1 MCRPSNRRKTDY
13 AVGIA
18 KAQTM
23 IFKTLHRQLY
33 MENHELQEKLEVDSG
48 AHEKQTHDPSC
59 DSNLAPFDHRRSWHG
74 PPPFITFCLQIYFQ

>member
-1 MCRPSNRRKTDY
+1 M
-13 AVGIA
+13 GIA

-48 AHEKQTHDPSC
+48 AHDPSC
-59 DSNLAPFDHRRSWHG
+59 DYS
-74 PPPFITFCLQIYFQ
+74 LQAQHNDDGLNVIEHIIL